1 MSKRVVVTQSEME
14 ATRYIKTKLREY
26 FGKKKY
32 VWATRGTTRY
42 NDGFYGDPKPT
53 HSPTLY
59 PVNRTNMLWYVKII
73 MDTEHFCDDSG
84 VPLTGNELWDAAINA
99 IASDLQFTRPVW
111 F

>member
-1 MSKRVVVTQSEME
+1 
-14 ATRYIKTKLREY
+14 
-26 FGKKKY
+26 
-32 VWATRGTTRY
+32 
-42 NDGFYGDPKPT
+42 
-53 HSPTLY
+53 
-59 PVNRTNMLWYVKII
+59 MLWYVKII